1 MQRTFHDNF
10 ISTPV
15 DSYFIRMIVLYTYER
30 NITAINRRVMW
41 REQFSSFITSKDK
54 KWPSWWRAYATES
67 SPALSRVNNSNC
79 YNIPLKSAKTSGYD
93 GKWLYVTVFLRI
105 NAISWS
111 ALEHAKHPREVIH
124 FCNGSKNRRGTRDKN
139 TARNRDCNSY

>member
-1 MQRTFHDNF
+1 MFYSSWLQIMQRTFHDNF

-15 DSYFIRMIVLYTYER
+15 DSYFIRMIVLYTYEC

-41 REQFSSFITSKDK
+41 REQFSSFITPKDK

-93 GKWLYVTVFLRI
+93 GKRLYACNCLPTNKRDQLKCARTCKTSPRGDTFLQRKQ
-105 NAISWS
+105 
-111 ALEHAKHPREVIH
+111 KH
-124 FCNGSKNRRGTRDKN
+124 
-139 TARNRDCNSY
+139 ARNEG